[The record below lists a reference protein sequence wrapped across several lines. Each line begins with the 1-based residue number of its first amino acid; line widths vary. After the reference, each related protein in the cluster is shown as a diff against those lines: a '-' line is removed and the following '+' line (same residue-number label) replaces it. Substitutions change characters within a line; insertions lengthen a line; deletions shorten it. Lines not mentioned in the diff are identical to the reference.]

1 MDERSSMSERKSG
14 IVIDLERLEART
26 RDLFLHR
33 FVERVKAQRGED
45 GRFLLLR
52 AGDELAI
59 KAANDG
65 SAEYLR
71 MVAIPTPSDK
81 GA

>member
-1 MDERSSMSERKSG
+1 MDPRSSVSERKNG

-33 FVERVKAQRGED
+33 FVERIRQQRGED

-59 KAANDG
+59 EAANDG

-71 MVAIPTPSDK
+71 LIAVQTPA
-81 GA
+81 GRA

>member
-1 MDERSSMSERKSG
+1 MDDRSTLSERGSG

-33 FVERVKAQRGED
+33 FVERVKEQRGED

-59 KAANDG
+59 KAAGDG

-71 MVAIPTPSDK
+71 LVAIEADSK
-81 GA
+81 S

>member
-1 MDERSSMSERKSG
+1 MNERDSLSERRSG

-33 FVERVKAQRGED
+33 FIEQVKQQRGED

-59 KAANDG
+59 NAAGDG
-65 SAEYLR
+65 SSEYLR
-71 MVAIPTPSDK
+71 LVAVRSK
-81 GA
+81 S

>member
-1 MDERSSMSERKSG
+1 MDEQTSVGERKGG

-33 FVERVKAQRGED
+33 FVESIRRQRGED

-59 KAANDG
+59 KAAGDG

-71 MVAIPTPSDK
+71 LVAVPTPATRS
-81 GA
+81 